1 MPPAYSVEILVKEV
15 RGTREPACGYKPGDR
30 WRVTGNE
37 TVNDFCGWAFAAIFP
52 FITPLR
58 FGGEFPWEADKD
70 TALVCCPDPHNSV
83 VFELRRV
90 KE

>member
-1 MPPAYSVEILVKEV
+1 MPATYEVEITVKEV
-15 RGTREPACGYKPGDR
+15 LGDREPSCGYKPGDT

-37 TVNDFCGWAFAAIFP
+37 TVNDFCGWAFNAIFP

-58 FGGEFPWEADKD
+58 FGGEFPWEEDKD
-70 TALVCCPDPHNSV
+70 TALVCCPDPHNPV

-90 KE
+90 PG